1 MRLDGFIAHAWTEYR
16 GGRVFLTGRSVDGR
30 SFAAV
35 DDRFLPALYVDEA
48 EFGRAAAIAGTAGLA
63 VREEASGLRT
73 PDGRPVAALRV
84 RDRERKALAAALGSA
99 GVWCWG
105 ADERAA
111 EQFLAERGV
120 RAGVAIEG
128 EARPGKRVELVFVD
142 ADLEPSAAGEAAPLS
157 WLSLDIETSR
167 RGELRAC
174 ALAMDPTTAAAAA
187 GVAADG
193 GAADGGATAGG
204 GEARALPR
212 RVAFV
217 VAPSAARADPEA
229 SRVAPAGP
237 DAGGPDAGGPPR
249 PVRLPDER
257 ALLLAVR
264 DAIVAWDPDII
275 TGWNVVD
282 FDLKVIAERSRAL
295 GLAFDAGRSDEPLRI
310 LESPG
315 LRTAALLDGRR
326 CVDAMRV
333 MRSAQVRY
341 EDQRLETVARGV
353 LGEGK
358 LLASRGPEKLDELDA
373 LYARDPEAYAA
384 YCLRDAELPLAI
396 LEKSGMGELT
406 RLRSALTGLDPE
418 RAWTSVPAFERVYGL
433 ALRARGTLPVP
444 PPAPRVGGAM
454 GGLILDPRPGL
465 FEGVAVFDFRS
476 LYPSI
481 IRTFNIDPCALV
493 RDGAADASPSADA
506 GVPTVGAA
514 APKPGGPERDAGM
527 ILAPNGARFTRERGA
542 LPAVVDEW
550 TALRRAALAAGDEP
564 RAYVLKI
571 LQNSFY
577 GVLGSPG
584 CAWADDRLSG
594 AITGFGQEL
603 LKATRDWF
611 ADRGYEVLYG
621 DTDSV
626 FVRLGAAG
634 APAGGDA
641 PCGGDAA
648 AGTGGIAAAGD
659 GSSTSPDPRARAE
672 RLAAE
677 ATAALAALAAERWG
691 VESRLELRFEKFYAR
706 FLIPRIRGDRAARLR
721 DELRRLGAAELA
733 EGLPEPKGRA
743 KGYAGLLVGPDGSGR
758 VDVKGLEA
766 VRGDWTPLA
775 RRFQLELLGLAFG
788 GGTAEARQ
796 AAAREYARDVA
807 AELRAGRLDAELE
820 FRRVLKRDLERYAA
834 DAPHVKAARLSGA
847 SSRGDA
853 VSYIQTAAGPEPPGS
868 SERPP
873 DYAWYLERQLGPIWE
888 SVAEAA
894 GWETELSRVAGEQG
908 ELF

>member
-1 MRLDGFIAHAWTEYR
+1 MQRLDGFIAHAWTEYLS
-16 GGRVFLTGRSVDGR
+16 GRVFMTGRSVDGR

-48 EFGRAAAIAGTAGLA
+48 ALGRAAAVAGAAGIAARA
-63 VREEASGLRT
+63 EASGLRT
-73 PDGRPVAALRV
+73 PDGRPVAPLRV

-105 ADERAA
+105 AEERAA

-120 RAGVAIEG
+120 RAGIALEG
-128 EARPGKRVELVFVD
+128 ASRPGKRVELVFIN
-142 ADLEPSAAGEAAPLS
+142 ADLEPSAVGEAAPLS

-174 ALAMDPTTAAAAA
+174 ALAMDVSPVTQ
-187 GVAADG
+187 
-193 GAADGGATAGG
+193 AGG
-204 GEARALPR
+204 GDGRARPR
-212 RVAFV
+212 CAAFV
-217 VAPSAARADPEA
+217 VAPAGA
-229 SRVAPAGP
+229 SPAECDVGGA
-237 DAGGPDAGGPPR
+237 DAGEFPR

-264 DAIVAWDPDII
+264 DTIVAWDPDIV

-315 LRTAALLDGRR
+315 LRTVAILDGRR

-341 EDQRLETVARGV
+341 EDQRLETVALGV

-358 LLASRGPEKLDELDA
+358 LLSSRGPEKLDELDE

-433 ALRARGTLPVP
+433 ALRARGILPVP

-493 RDGAADASPSADA
+493 RGDEVAADAD
-506 GVPTVGAA
+506 T
-514 APKPGGPERDAGM
+514 
-527 ILAPNGARFTRERGA
+527 IQAPNGARFYRERGA

-550 TALRRAALAAGDEP
+550 TALRQAALAAGDEP

-611 ADRGYEVLYG
+611 AGRGYEVLYG

-626 FVRLGAAG
+626 FVRLGAE
-634 APAGGDA
+634 
-641 PCGGDAA
+641 
-648 AGTGGIAAAGD
+648 
-659 GSSTSPDPRARAE
+659 PRALTE

-677 ATAALAALAAERWG
+677 ATAALAALVAERWG
-691 VESRLELRFEKFYAR
+691 ALSRLELRFDKFYAR

-733 EGLPEPKGRA
+733 EELPEPKGRA
-743 KGYAGLLVGPDGSGR
+743 KGYAGLLVGPDGSAR

-766 VRGDWTPLA
+766 ARGDWTPLA
-775 RRFQLELLGLAFG
+775 RRFQVELLSLAFG
-788 GGTAEARQ
+788 GGVAEARE
-796 AAAREYARDVA
+796 AAARDYARA
-807 AELRAGRLDAELE
+807 LSAELRAGRLDGELE

-873 DYAWYLERQLGPIWE
+873 DYSWYLERQLSPIWE

>member
-1 MRLDGFIAHAWTEYR
+1 MALMQRLDGFIAHAWTEYAS
-16 GGRVFLTGRSVDGR
+16 GRVFLTGRSVDGR

-48 EFGRAAAIAGTAGLA
+48 ALGQAAAVAGAAGIAARA
-63 VREEASGLRT
+63 EASGLRT
-73 PDGRPVAALRV
+73 PEGRPVAALRV

-105 ADERAA
+105 AEERAA

-120 RAGVAIEG
+120 RAGIAIEG
-128 EARPGKRVELVFVD
+128 PVRPGKRVQLVFVN
-142 ADLEPSAAGEAAPLS
+142 AELGLSAVGEAAPLS

-174 ALAMDPTTAAAAA
+174 ALAMDAPPETQA
-187 GVAADG
+187 GDG
-193 GAADGGATAGG
+193 R
-204 GEARALPR
+204 ARPL

-217 VAPSAARADPEA
+217 IAPGA
-229 SRVAPAGP
+229 APAGP
-237 DAGGPDAGGPPR
+237 AASHASPAGADAGEPPR

-264 DAIVAWDPDII
+264 DTIVAWDPDIV

-282 FDLKVIAERSRAL
+282 FDLKLIAERSRAL

-315 LRTAALLDGRR
+315 LRTAAILDGRR

-333 MRSAQVRY
+333 MRSAQIRY

-358 LLASRGPEKLDELDA
+358 LLSSRGPEKLDELDE

-396 LEKSGMGELT
+396 LTKSGMGELT

-433 ALRARGTLPVP
+433 ALRARGVLPVP

-493 RDGAADASPSADA
+493 RGGEASADA
-506 GVPTVGAA
+506 DT
-514 APKPGGPERDAGM
+514 
-527 ILAPNGARFTRERGA
+527 IQAPNGARFFRERGA

-550 TALRRAALAAGDEP
+550 TALRQAALAAGDEP

-611 ADRGYEVLYG
+611 AGRGYEVLYG

-626 FVRLGAAG
+626 FVRLGTGG
-634 APAGGDA
+634 ALPAGDA
-641 PCGGDAA
+641 PAA
-648 AGTGGIAAAGD
+648 E
-659 GSSTSPDPRARAE
+659 PRALAE

-691 VESRLELRFEKFYAR
+691 ALSRLELRFDKFYER

-721 DELRRLGAAELA
+721 DELRRLGATELA
-733 EGLPEPKGRA
+733 EELPEPKGRA
-743 KGYAGLLVGPDGSGR
+743 KGYAGLLVGADGSAR

-766 VRGDWTPLA
+766 ARGDWTPLA
-775 RRFQLELLGLAFG
+775 RRFQLELLALAFG
-788 GGTAEARQ
+788 DGAAEARE
-796 AAAREYARDVA
+796 AAARDYARALA
-807 AELRAGRLDAELE
+807 AELRAGRLDGELE
-820 FRRVLKRDLERYAA
+820 FRRVLKRDLERFAA

-853 VSYIQTAAGPEPPGS
+853 VSYFQTAAGPEPPGS

-888 SVAEAA
+888 SIAEAA
-894 GWETELSRVAGEQG
+894 GWETDLSRVAGEQG

>member
-1 MRLDGFIAHAWTEYR
+1 MRLDGFIAHAWTEYLS
-16 GGRVFLTGRSVDGR
+16 GRVFLTGRSVDGR

-48 EFGRAAAIAGTAGLA
+48 ELGRAAAVAGAAGFDA
-63 VREEASGLRT
+63 RAEASGLRT

-84 RDRERKALAAALGSA
+84 RDRERKPLAAALGSA

-105 ADERAA
+105 AEERAA

-120 RAGVAIEG
+120 RAGIALEG
-128 EARPGKRVELVFVD
+128 ASRPGKRVELVFVN
-142 ADLEPSAAGEAAPLS
+142 ADLGPSAVGEAAPLS

-174 ALAMDPTTAAAAA
+174 ALAMDAPP
-187 GVAADG
+187 GNQ
-193 GAADGGATAGG
+193 AGG
-204 GEARALPR
+204 GGGGGEGRAPHR
-212 RVAFV
+212 RIAFV
-217 VAPSAARADPEA
+217 VAPAGQ
-229 SRVAPAGP
+229 APAGP
-237 DAGGPDAGGPPR
+237 SVHVPDADELSR

-264 DAIVAWDPDII
+264 DTIVAWDPDIV

-315 LRTAALLDGRR
+315 LRTAAILDGRR

-333 MRSAQVRY
+333 MRSAQIRY

-358 LLASRGPEKLDELDA
+358 LLASRGSEKLDELDE

-406 RLRSALTGLDPE
+406 RLRSSLTGLDPE

-433 ALRARGTLPVP
+433 ALRARGVLPVP

-493 RDGAADASPSADA
+493 RGGEASADA
-506 GVPTVGAA
+506 DV
-514 APKPGGPERDAGM
+514 
-527 ILAPNGARFTRERGA
+527 IQAPNGARFYRERGA
-542 LPAVVDEW
+542 LPAIVDEW
-550 TALRRAALAAGDEP
+550 TALRQAALAAGDEP

-577 GVLGSPG
+577 GALGSPG

-611 ADRGYEVLYG
+611 AGRGYEVLYG
-621 DTDSV
+621 DTDSA
-626 FVRLGAAG
+626 FVRLRTEGAL
-634 APAGGDA
+634 PAGDA
-641 PCGGDAA
+641 PVAE
-648 AGTGGIAAAGD
+648 
-659 GSSTSPDPRARAE
+659 PRALAE

-677 ATAALAALAAERWG
+677 ATAALAALVAERWG
-691 VESRLELRFEKFYAR
+691 ALSRLELRFDKFYAR

-721 DELRRLGAAELA
+721 DELKRLGAAELA
-733 EGLPEPKGRA
+733 EELPEPKGRA
-743 KGYAGLLVGPDGSGR
+743 KGYAGLLVGADGSAR

-766 VRGDWTPLA
+766 ARGDWTPLA

-796 AAAREYARDVA
+796 AAARDYARDVA
-807 AELRAGRLDAELE
+807 AELRSGRLDAELE

-888 SVAEAA
+888 SVTEAA
-894 GWETELSRVAGEQG
+894 GWETDLSRVAGEQG